1 MLDSAKRRLR
11 RVPLV
16 ARDVTRAVLAGGH
29 AAPAADAPDSRQT
42 SSAIHDHRSG
52 RVTQR
57 ELQGDL
63 HRFTEGLIARTGQA
77 ATEIERSGKPG
88 EVSTE
93 ALRRAINY
101 ESAALDIATQ
111 PLPEVALLDTVVFLR
126 LNRLVLTDYWIP
138 KVLGDR
144 GLGFLTAFEH
154 AEQQFS
160 PVVDKILSAAQRE
173 HLIRRIDEW
182 RSKNPDLVL
191 VEFMRLSDLSTEN
204 GSVAVAGADEVRGL
218 LASVKNA
225 TQAAD
230 HALLLGERAM
240 FFANKLPF
248 LIRHQTRLGGREVVR
263 DVMVRRML
271 VYLTVLGATWSLI
284 AWSWYAL
291 AKRVAR

>member
-1 MLDSAKRRLR
+1 MALR
-11 RVPLV
+11 
-16 ARDVTRAVLAGGH
+16 ASSHT
-29 AAPAADAPDSRQT
+29 APAAGAPDVGRT
-42 SSAIHDHRSG
+42 STVTHDHRSG

-57 ELQGDL
+57 ELQAEIQ
-63 HRFTEGLIARTGQA
+63 RFTGGLIERTGQA
-77 ATEIERSGKPG
+77 ALEIERSGKPG

-111 PLPEVALLDTVVFLR
+111 PLPEVAILDMLVFLR
-126 LNRLVLTDYWIP
+126 LNRQVLADYWIP

-144 GLGFLTAFEH
+144 GRAFLTAFEH

-160 PVVDKILSAAQRE
+160 PIVDKLLSAAQRADLFR
-173 HLIRRIDEW
+173 HIDEW
-182 RSKNPDLVL
+182 RSNNPEVLL
-191 VEFMRLSDLSTEN
+191 VEFVRLADLSVQD
-204 GSVAVAGADEVRGL
+204 GGVAVAGAEEVKGM

-230 HALLLGERAM
+230 HALLLGERAV
-240 FFANKLPF
+240 FLANKLPF

-263 DVMVRRML
+263 DVMVRRAL
-271 VYLTVLGATWSLI
+271 VYLTVVGATWSLI

-291 AKRVAR
+291 AKRFAR